1 MATSRPV
8 EQKLDSPPGSRP
20 PPNPLLE
27 RADPLPFDRIRPE
40 HVEPAADELLVRA
53 RAAVDA
59 IANDAGPRTYA
70 STLGALEEATEE
82 LERLGVVC
90 EHLESAATS
99 PELRDA
105 WNRTQPKLSVFWSEL
120 ALHAGLYAAL
130 RAYAETEEAGSLD
143 PIRRRALDKTL
154 DEFRR
159 HGAELPPEGK
169 KELTEIDVALTKA
182 TTKFQQNV
190 LDSTNAYEL
199 VVDDEA
205 RLAGLPDLAK
215 RAARAAAAQKG
226 LPEGRYRFTLHAPSF
241 TPALTH
247 LDDVKLREELYR
259 AHTSR
264 AASGELDNAPLIRE
278 ILELRCRKAKLLGFS
293 DFSDFT
299 TADRMAKSGGRA
311 HAFIDDLRARTE
323 AFFQKER
330 EALRSFAG
338 RELSAW
344 DVAYYSEKQR
354 KAQFD
359 FDEELLRPYLPL
371 ETVLAGLFEILKRL
385 YGVTFTP
392 TEIPVWDPSVRP
404 FRMVDDTGALLAT
417 VYVDLFP
424 RENKVQGAW
433 MAPLRT
439 ATPPGAH
446 AAVVAANFTPPVG
459 EMPALLSHREV
470 ETLFHEL
477 GHLMHLCLSRVPV
490 RRLAGT
496 SVAWDFVELPSQIME
511 NWTWEREAV
520 DLIARHYE
528 TGAPIP
534 DDLFDKL
541 RRSRTF
547 RAASAQMQQL
557 GYAEV
562 DLDLHRRFDP
572 KGGVDPVRRAREVLQ
587 RHVTASLPEQFSM
600 VTSFGHL
607 FASPVGYAAGYYS
620 YKWAEVLEADAFSRF
635 LEEGIFNRAVGDAFR
650 SAILAKGDSE
660 DPEVL
665 YRRFRG
671 REPTV
676 DALMERQG
684 LVPTGAST

>member
-1 MATSRPV
+1 MATSP
-8 EQKLDSPPGSRP
+8 QADA
-20 PPNPLLE
+20 NPLLE
-27 RADPLPFDRIRPE
+27 RTEPLPFDRIEPK
-40 HVEPAADELLVRA
+40 HIEPATDALIASA

-59 IANDAGPRTYA
+59 IANDSGPRTYA
-70 STLGALEEATEE
+70 STLGALEAATED
-82 LERLGVVC
+82 LERMGVVC

-99 PELRDA
+99 PAFREA
-105 WNRTQPKLSVFWSEL
+105 WNKAQPKLSAFWSEL
-120 ALHAGLYAAL
+120 PLHAGLYAAL
-130 RAYAETEEAGSLD
+130 RALADSPEAKSLD
-143 PIRRRALDKTL
+143 PIRRRHLEKTL

-199 VVDDEA
+199 VVTDES

-215 RAARAAAAQKG
+215 RAARESAAQKK
-226 LPEGRYRFTLHAPSF
+226 LPDGTFRFTLHAPSF
-241 TPALTH
+241 TPAITH
-247 LDDVKLREELYR
+247 LEDEKLREELYR

-264 AASGELDNAPLIRE
+264 ATAGEHDNTALITE
-278 ILELRCRKAKLLGFS
+278 ILALRKRKAKLLGFE

-299 TADRMAKSGGRA
+299 TADRMAKSGRRA
-311 HAFIDDLRARTE
+311 HDFIEDLRSRTR
-323 AFFQKER
+323 AFFEKEKK
-330 EALRSFAG
+330 ALFDFAG
-338 RELSAW
+338 RDLSAW
-344 DVAYYSEKQR
+344 DVAYFSEKQR

-359 FDEELLRPYLPL
+359 FDEELLRPYLPM
-371 ETVLAGLFEILKRL
+371 ETVLSGLFEILKRL
-385 YGVTFTP
+385 YGVRFEP
-392 TEIPVWDPSVRP
+392 VSIPVWDAAVRSY
-404 FRMVDDTGALLAT
+404 RMVDDAGLVLAT
-417 VYVDLFP
+417 VYLDLFP
-424 RENKVQGAW
+424 RDNKVQGAW
-433 MAPLRT
+433 MAPLKT
-439 ATPPGAH
+439 AVPPAAH

-459 EMPALLSHREV
+459 DTPALLSHREV

-520 DLIARHYE
+520 DLIARHHVSGE
-528 TGAPIP
+528 RLPAE
-534 DDLFDKL
+534 LFDKL
-541 RRSRTF
+541 RRARTF

-562 DLDLHRRFDP
+562 DLDLHRKFDASA
-572 KGGVDPVRRAREVLQ
+572 GADPVRRARAVLQ
-587 RHVTASLPEQFSM
+587 EHVTAPLPEEFSM

-635 LEEGIFNRAVGDAFR
+635 LEEGLFSRDVGDAFR
-650 SAILAKGDSE
+650 SSILAKGDSE
-660 DPEVL
+660 DPDVL

-671 REPTV
+671 REATV
-676 DALMERQG
+676 DALLARQG
-684 LVPTGAST
+684 LTAS